1 MEQISYQGYAQ
12 AEGFNPVQVSQE
24 SVNRIARDGQRTIR
38 GMQEAAQAD
47 IRNRERYLEG
57 MQSASRIEQQSRQL
71 SFESKSRS
79 RLAKQEA
86 LTNNAERQRQNS
98 LIQGENQAATMKSLS
113 SLSMT
118 ASKLAGT
125 LEKES
130 FDRQADDEY
139 QKTLMDAYE
148 NGIPAE
154 NQIAHATNE
163 HALRIAGEAIE
174 NKADQIKAAGGEPA
188 QVNAVRSLN
197 RARSYGR
204 DKALAE
210 LAGQSF
216 KSEAQ
221 RFLETNEDLVI
232 TVPGDEPG
240 TTKELRAIDA
250 TTSAEKAAVL
260 TAFIPEYLKQKGLY
274 GKKTEFL
281 SQTLVKMR
289 TGIEEIVSGA
299 RADEARVA
307 DQNRLTEATETA
319 SAGRSVESLHD
330 LYRTV
335 ARSTNPQ
342 TGRNYTPKEARSYV
356 FELVGTQVDE
366 QGKLLFSDTERQAF
380 YDSAFF
386 DQPNTPIG
394 QRFATEIAEA
404 KRATRNAETKYFE
417 EMEVSK
423 DLENKQVLRDLKDNW
438 LKSWDGNAEELNGLI
453 EAATGAGNFE
463 AVRWLSN
470 FAGTT
475 NEAKNDQQWENAW
488 QEKLL
493 LGILTPAEVQN
504 AVGVSTETKLKWL
517 PKAKESESTAISKED
532 ATAYKQSI
540 DSALRAQSKQM
551 NLQQAADR
559 TLPLAQLYA
568 WRQFQADYRQ
578 QMIDTNGNRSQAFT
592 YAMGRFEKEL
602 QKPSGMYSVVERQM
616 VNGKPVLGSGFR
628 GFQVAPQSA
637 KPFAM
642 THTIDVLKQNP
653 GAIDSEPLIEKGV
666 LERISLRARNGQGIS
681 IPPQIQYISDRFGG
695 KLAPI
700 DIINRQAKLQGVEQI
715 PLESYNRAVS
725 TRVNPEY
732 MRFLNYF
739 ANTTRYQIAT
749 VGSETAPGYAPK
761 TIRKGS
767 AGYVDLTQTLL
778 AAGFQAKDVPLFTAI
793 AMAESSGNPRSS
805 RSDTDVHGLWQI
817 RFPVHQQKLNALGIK
832 SREELY
838 NPLNNAKAAYAI
850 FKSQG
855 LGAWSAYTNGA
866 YKQYLDAAQT
876 AYRSYGQGPWRQGQ
890 NMNPRLLEYLTG
902 DRSHSGYRADH
913 GGSNYHEHL
922 AFQTPEDARAAAA
935 KLNAAGIKTT
945 ELKGVNPVGGHSKNS
960 YHYSGQAFDVPAAQV
975 PVGKE
980 QELSMRVRRILGIS

>member
-38 GMQEAAQAD
+38 GMQEAAQQD

-71 SFESKSRS
+71 SFESKSRA
-79 RLAKQEA
+79 RQTRQEA
-86 LTNNAERQRQNS
+86 LMSNAERQRQNS
-98 LIQGENQAATMKSLS
+98 LLQGESAAATMKSLS

-118 ASKLAGT
+118 ASKLAGS
-125 LEKES
+125 LEQEMFK
-130 FDRQADDEY
+130 RQADEEY
-139 QKTLMDAYE
+139 EKTLYDAMN
-148 NGIPAE
+148 NGVPAE
-154 NQIAHATNE
+154 TQIAHATNE

-174 NKADQIKAAGGEPA
+174 IRADQVQASGGEPA

-216 KSEAQ
+216 KSEALK
-221 RFLETNEDLVI
+221 FLETNQDLVI

-240 TTKELRAIDA
+240 TTKELKAIDA
-250 TTSAEKAAVL
+250 VTSAEKAAVL
-260 TAFIPEYLKQKGLY
+260 TAFIPEFLKQKGLY

-281 SQTLVKMR
+281 SGTLLKMR

-299 RADEARVA
+299 RADEAKVA

-319 SAGRSVESLHD
+319 SAARSVESLHD

-342 TGRNYTPKEARSYV
+342 TGRNFTPKEARNYI
-356 FELVGTQVDE
+356 FELVGTQIDE
-366 QGKLLFSDTERQAF
+366 DGKLLFSDTERQAF

-394 QRFATEIAEA
+394 QRFATEIADA
-404 KRATRNAETKYFE
+404 KRQTRNAETRYFE
-417 EMEVSK
+417 ETEANRE
-423 DLENKQVLRDLKDNW
+423 LENKQVLRDLKDNW

-453 EAATGAGNFE
+453 EAATGSGNFE
-463 AVRWLSN
+463 AARWLSN
-470 FAGTT
+470 FAGST
-475 NEAKNDQQWENAW
+475 NEAKNDQQWETIW

-493 LGILTPAEVQN
+493 LGVLTPAEIQN

-517 PKAKESESTAISKED
+517 PKAKESESTAISKDE

-540 DSALRAQSKQM
+540 DNALRAQSKQQ

-578 QMIDTNGNRSQAFT
+578 SMIDTNGDRTASKN

-602 QKPSGMYSVVERQM
+602 QNQNGVYSVVERKV
-616 VNGKPVLGSGFR
+616 VNGQTVLGSGFR
-628 GFQVAPQSA
+628 GFQISPQSA

-653 GAIDSEPLIEKGV
+653 GAIDTEPLIEKGV
-666 LERISLRARNGQGIS
+666 LERISQRSKNGQGIT

-695 KLAPI
+695 KISPI

-715 PLESYNRAVS
+715 PIQAYDRAVT

-732 MRFLNYF
+732 MRLLNYF
-739 ANTTRYQIAT
+739 ANSTRYQIAT
-749 VGSETAPGYAPK
+749 VGSGSAPGYAPN
-761 TIRKGS
+761 TIRKGG
-767 AGYVDLTQTLL
+767 AAYVDLTQTLL
-778 AAGFQAKDVPLFTAI
+778 AAGFQAKDIPVFTAI
-793 AMAESSGNPRSS
+793 AMAESSGNARAS
-805 RSDTDVHGLWQI
+805 RRDTDVHGLWQV
-817 RFPVHQQKLNALGIK
+817 RYPVHVDKLRALGINN
-832 SREELY
+832 REELY
-838 NPLNNAKAAYAI
+838 SPINNAKAALAI
-850 FKSQG
+850 YKSQG
-855 LGAWSAYTNGA
+855 LGAWEAYTNGA
-866 YKQYLDAAQT
+866 YKQYLSAAQN
-876 AYRSYGQGPWRQGQ
+876 AMRSYGQGPWRQGS
-890 NMNPRLLEYLTG
+890 NMNHRVIEYLTG
-902 DRSHSGYRADH
+902 DPSHGGYRADH
-913 GGSNYHEHL
+913 GGGNYHEHL
-922 AFQTPEDARAAAA
+922 AFATPQEAQVAAA

-945 ELKGVNPVGGHSKNS
+945 ELKGVNPVGRHSDNS

-975 PVGKE
+975 PVGQE
-980 QELSMRVRRILGIS
+980 QELSRRVRRILGIS